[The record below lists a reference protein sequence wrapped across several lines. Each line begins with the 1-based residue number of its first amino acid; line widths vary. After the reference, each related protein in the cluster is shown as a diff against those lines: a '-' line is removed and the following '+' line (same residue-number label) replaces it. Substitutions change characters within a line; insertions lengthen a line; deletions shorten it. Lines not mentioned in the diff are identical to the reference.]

1 MWLVINFKTMN
12 NTKLTPFDVWLFKV
26 VERLSKGVRDP
37 TDIFVRIDLY
47 DAKLAFIDG
56 VSPNDYNPF

>member
-1 MWLVINFKTMN
+1 MN